1 VFRDLLDRADLGV
14 FDDFFDL
21 GGNSVAAAQL
31 MSRLRAASGFD
42 LPLRNLFER
51 PTVAGLA
58 EAIDGLAWVAKSKA
72 PTSGAGRR
80 EEIEL

>member
-1 VFRDLLDRADLGV
+1 
-14 FDDFFDL
+14 
-21 GGNSVAAAQL
+21 
-31 MSRLRAASGFD
+31 MHRLRAAAGVN

-58 EAIDGLAWVAKSKA
+58 EALDGLHWLKESEA
-72 PTSGAGRR
+72 PIGGASHR